1 MSASPLLDDLVVRH
15 RAPGIRRIAWLIMTL
30 IGLFIAWASV
40 AQLDEVASA
49 MGEVTP
55 QGRIKVI
62 QHLEGGLVTDI
73 AVREG
78 DTVHVGDALMTLDL
92 GSLGTNR
99 EEIQVRIDGLELTRA
114 RLTAEANGASLSF
127 PEAEAARRPALVQA
141 ERGAYQ
147 ARASELEATLRV
159 LADQE
164 RQRSAELRELQAKRQ
179 ANLLN
184 IRLLRQKLGMSA
196 SLLRDGLTA
205 KMDHVQLQS
214 DVEMLQGDISVLDQ
228 SIPRVEASLA
238 EAHSRIDEARLSFRR
253 EAREQLSQVELDLA
267 RNRELLAKATDQQ
280 TRTEIKS
287 PIDGIVKNL
296 RISTIGGV
304 IRGGEPIMDIVPS
317 KDDLVVEV
325 RLAPTD
331 RGYVREGQKAT
342 IKISTYDFVRYGG
355 LDGTVVMVAPDSTI
369 PEQGLP
375 YFRVLVQPHKY
386 YLGDKPGDYRI
397 SPGMQATVD
406 IHTGTRSV
414 LDFLIKPVLK
424 MKHEAFRER

>member
-1 MSASPLLDDLVVRH
+1 MTTSPLLDDLVMRH
-15 RAPGIRRIAWLIMTL
+15 RAPGFRRVAWAIMIL
-30 IGLFIAWASV
+30 LALFVAWASV
-40 AQLDEVASA
+40 AQLDEVATA
-49 MGEVTP
+49 NGEVTP
-55 QGRIKVI
+55 QGRVKVI

-78 DTVHVGDALMTLDL
+78 DTVHVGESLMTLDL

-99 EEIQVRIDGLELTRA
+99 EEIQVRIDGLELARA
-114 RLTAEANGASLSF
+114 RLTAEANGAALAF
-127 PEAEAARRPALVQA
+127 PEAEAARRPSLVQA

-159 LADQE
+159 LTDQE
-164 RQRSAELRELQAKRQ
+164 RQRTAELRELQAKRQ
-179 ANLLN
+179 ANELN
-184 IRLLRQKLGMSA
+184 IRLLRQKLAMSA

-214 DVEMLQGDISVLDQ
+214 DVEMIQGEISVLDQ

-238 EAHSRIDEARLSFRR
+238 EARSRIDEARLSFRR
-253 EAREQLSQVELDLA
+253 EAREQLSQVEMDLA

-287 PIDGIVKNL
+287 PIEGIVKNL

-304 IRGGEPIMDIVPS
+304 VRGGEPIMDIVPS

-325 RLAPTD
+325 HLAPTD

-355 LDGTVVMVAPDSTI
+355 LDGTVVMVAPDSTV

-386 YLGDKPGDYRI
+386 HLGDKPGEYQI

-414 LDFLIKPVLK
+414 LDFLVKPVLK